1 MTDPPTTPPE
11 PTPGSAKKLAWRG
24 YALIA
29 VAVVMVAVVKDRA
42 TRDHPGVWSFVL
54 VIGVLVLAVCIGRL
68 GRRWS
73 MSARKLEATSAA
85 EILEQTSV
93 RPVLYLRAF
102 ADDEKVAEAGVAQ
115 GFFQLRTEE
124 EQLARVL
131 DGIGPF
137 VAIGDPKEKLPD
149 LGAARLYVSDEWK
162 EVVIELLA
170 RVSLVVMRVA
180 TTEAVRWELQQVVS
194 RLSPERIVLVVP
206 KGRRRYRAV
215 KAACDG
221 DLRRPLPDLPLR
233 PVGLWSVG
241 GMVRFEPDWTPVFL
255 PRARLR
261 WLKGSVR
268 GPLEQRLQ
276 YMLRPVFEQ
285 VGAEWERP
293 PISVQSPAG
302 LLGGLALLWALY
314 EGAVAIVRAAGVG

>member
-1 MTDPPTTPPE
+1 V
-11 PTPGSAKKLAWRG
+11 L
-24 YALIA
+24 LIGGMGL
-29 VAVVMVAVVKDRA
+29 VVWVGR
-42 TRDHPGVWSFVL
+42 
-54 VIGVLVLAVCIGRL
+54 IGRS
-68 GRRWS
+68 WT

-124 EQLARVL
+124 EQLALVL

-170 RVSLVVMRVA
+170 RVSLVVVRVA

-194 RLSPERIVLVVP
+194 RLGPERIVLVVP

-215 KAACDG
+215 KAVCDG
-221 DLRRPLPDLPLR
+221 DLRKPLPDLPLK

-241 GMVRFEPDWTPVFL
+241 GVVRFEPDWTPVFL
-255 PRARLR
+255 RRTRLR
-261 WLKGSVR
+261 WLKGTVR

-285 VGAEWERP
+285 VGAEWESP
-293 PISVQSPAG
+293 PISLQSPAG